1 MSNAPCDDSVFRR
14 PLKEAPPFETVR
26 CASPRRTE
34 KYLPDMRFPVRAEE
48 PRRDVS
54 KHARVLARPARHVHA
69 AATWLVLAALLV
81 LGTVQ
86 CGHKGVLR
94 APEDCAPKTIGDLS
108 ASNVPEGIRLT
119 WSRPKGYVDG
129 SRMEDLGAF
138 VIERSIGPGP
148 FERLSTVA
156 VTDRD
161 RFRKETRFRHL
172 DPAVSPGGRY
182 SYRVVS
188 FTVDEYASAPSNIV
202 SIDRTVTSEDLHAP
216 LPTP

>member
-1 MSNAPCDDSVFRR
+1 MSNAPCDASASRR
-14 PLKEAPPFETVR
+14 RYPA
-26 CASPRRTE
+26 
-34 KYLPDMRFPVRAEE
+34 
-48 PRRDVS
+48 
-54 KHARVLARPARHVHA
+54 ARPWV
-69 AATWLVLAALLV
+69 VALLLV
-81 LGTVQ
+81 GTLQ

-108 ASNVPEGIRLT
+108 ASNVTEGIRLT
-119 WSRPKGYVDG
+119 WSRPKAYVDG

-138 VIERSIGPGP
+138 VIERSVGTAP
-148 FERLSTVA
+148 FERLATVP

-161 RFRKETRFRHL
+161 RFRKETRFRHI
-172 DPAVSPGGRY
+172 DPAVSPGGHY

-188 FTVDEYASAPSNIV
+188 FTVDEYVSDPSNIV